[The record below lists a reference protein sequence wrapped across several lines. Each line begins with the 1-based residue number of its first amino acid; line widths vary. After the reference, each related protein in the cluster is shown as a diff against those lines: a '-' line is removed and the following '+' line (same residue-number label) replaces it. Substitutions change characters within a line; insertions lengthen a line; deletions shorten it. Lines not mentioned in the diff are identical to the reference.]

1 MAHIIKAT
9 RAQIGGLTRHFER
22 YKNEKGDY
30 IKFGNQEIDIHK
42 TYLNYNL
49 AENKNQLDFIKQRTS
64 EVKCLDRKDVKVLCS
79 WVVTL
84 PKTIQENSGEED
96 EFFRETYLFLEDK
109 YGKENVISAFVHKD
123 ETSPHIHFAFV
134 PVIHDEIKNIDK
146 VSAKEIIT
154 RNHLQSFHGEFDQ
167 YMKSVFGRDIGVL
180 NEATKEGNQ
189 SIEQLKQATLKI
201 ETEKQENQLK
211 ENHLE
216 LTKSLK
222 KLEQVKREMKE
233 GEKKIMLLKK
243 QINTL
248 DKKYNGKLILD
259 EKLSNIK
266 PEKTFTGKIKG
277 ITLEEIQQLKN
288 TASKVEIAKNNCNIL
303 ERKNKELLLENRK
316 LQSQIPS
323 MKRQLEEAKKI
334 TKLENENQR
343 LRSELQRIP
352 KEIRK
357 EYKNKKRDEIER
369 S

>member
-22 YKNEKGDY
+22 YKNENGEY
-30 IKFGNQEIDIHK
+30 IKFGNQEINVHQ

-64 EVKCLDRKDVKVLCS
+64 EVKCLDRRDVKVLCS

-96 EFFRETYLFLEDK
+96 DFFRETYLFLEDK
-109 YGKENVISAFVHKD
+109 YGKENIISAFVHKD
-123 ETSPHIHFAFV
+123 ETTPHIHFAFV
-134 PVIHDEIKNIDK
+134 PVVHDEIKNIDK
-146 VSAKEIIT
+146 VSAKEIVT
-154 RNHLQSFHGEFDQ
+154 RNHLQTFHGEFDQ
-167 YMKSVFGRDIGVL
+167 YMRSVFGRDIGVL
-180 NEATKEGNQ
+180 NEATREGNQ
-189 SIEQLKQATLKI
+189 SIEKLKQTTLKI

-211 ENHLE
+211 ENYLKV
-216 LTKSLK
+216 TKSLK
-222 KLEQVKREMKE
+222 KLEQIKKEMAE
-233 GEKKIMLLKK
+233 SEKKITLLKK

-248 DKKYNGKLILD
+248 DKKYNGKLIFD

-303 ERKNKELLLENRK
+303 ERKNKELVVENRK
-316 LQSQIPS
+316 LQAQIPS
-323 MKRQLEEAKKI
+323 MKRQLEKAEKI
-334 TKLENENQR
+334 AKLENENRR
-343 LRSELQRIP
+343 LRNELEGIP
-352 KEIRK
+352 KEIIKQYK
-357 EYKNKKRDEIER
+357 EKKRGEIER
-369 S
+369 